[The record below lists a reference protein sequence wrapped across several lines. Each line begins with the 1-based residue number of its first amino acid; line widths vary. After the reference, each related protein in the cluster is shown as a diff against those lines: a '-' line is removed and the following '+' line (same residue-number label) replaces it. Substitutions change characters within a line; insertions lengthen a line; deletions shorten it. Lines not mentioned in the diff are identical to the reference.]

1 MPAESRLAPILH
13 TQANLH
19 PHRDTIVTQLHFIGG
34 EKGGV
39 GKSVMAR
46 VLAQY
51 HVDRGL
57 AFTGFDTDR
66 SHGTFARF
74 YGDFAYPVVVDRY
87 ESLDQIIEAAAA
99 EPTRQILVDLAA
111 QTFPFLHR
119 WIDDC
124 ALFELLGE
132 LGFSTTFWHI
142 MDDGKDSIQLLGKLL
157 DRYGDHASC
166 VIVENFGRGADFSDV
181 EKSEPFRRAS
191 TLGAPVIQLSKLH
204 DGAMHK
210 IDMTDASF
218 WAATHN
224 KELLSMP
231 DRMRVKVWL
240 NRAYDQL
247 EKVLPLTAK
256 TEKAVVETD

>member
-1 MPAESRLAPILH
+1 M
-13 TQANLH
+13 
-19 PHRDTIVTQLHFIGG
+19 TQLHFIGG

-51 HVDRGL
+51 HVDRGIP
-57 AFTGFDTDR
+57 FTGFDTDR
-66 SHGTFARF
+66 SHGTFSRF
-74 YGDFAYPVVVDRY
+74 YGEFAYPAVVDQY
-87 ESLDQIIEAAAA
+87 ESLDKIIEAASA
-99 EPTRQILVDLAA
+99 EPERQILVDLAA

-132 LGFSTTFWHI
+132 LGFSATFWHI

-166 VIVENFGRGADFSDV
+166 VIVENFGRGSDFSDA
-181 EKSEPFRRAS
+181 EKSEPFQRAK
-191 TLGAPVIQLSKLH
+191 TLGTPVIQLSKLH

-210 IDMTDASF
+210 IDMIDASF

-224 KELLSMP
+224 KDLLSLP

-240 NRAYDQL
+240 SRAYDQL
-247 EKVLPLTAK
+247 EKILPLLVTK
-256 TEKAVVETD
+256 TEQVVVEVD